1 MIKKELDD
9 GINPYLTDDD
19 THYKLHNSHYVLGQ
33 NDYREIQKR
42 AKKRREELEK
52 MIDEL
57 GVRDMVKLHDR
68 NKSVSQSE
76 VKMYYLQNKKTID
89 DAFHEA
95 LKVCEIEDIIKYLS
109 EQLNSKS

>member
-9 GINPYLTDDD
+9 NINPYLTDDD

-76 VKMYYLQNKKTID
+76 VKMYYLQNKKVID

-95 LKVCEIEDIIKYLS
+95 LEVCEIEDIVKYLS
-109 EQLNSKS
+109 EKLNSKS